1 MTSEALYYNFQLLVN
16 KNASLKNVHIPRGNF
31 VFKYNRESLFWLA
44 DYITKHGNTESIHDI
59 ADLLFI
65 DVPVSFSSSN
75 DKKYNYILPDN
86 YFQFVGSWSEAE
98 NKKGCINKVIN
109 YLQKPREILPLLDES
124 LPSFD
129 FEESIC
135 NIADKKLVVFV
146 DDYKLNNTY
155 LSYYS
160 IPEKIDLEGYVH
172 LDSGLPSTTI
182 DQKLDDIYQFQI
194 LDRVA
199 LEFQREMDNNN
210 QVNILQTKIQ
220 QQ

>member
-1 MTSEALYYNFQLLVN
+1 MTSEALYYNCQLLVN
-16 KNASLKNVHIPRGNF
+16 KNASQKNFHIPRGNF
-31 VFKYNRESLFWLA
+31 VFKYNRESLFWLS
-44 DYITKHGNTESIHDI
+44 DYIRKHGNTEDVHDVSN
-59 ADLLFI
+59 LLSV
-65 DVPVSFSSSN
+65 DVPLPLSSSK
-75 DKKYNYILPDN
+75 DKKYYYHIPDN
-86 YFQFVGSWSEAE
+86 YFQFVGSWSEASR
-98 NKKGCINKVIN
+98 KGCSNKIIN
-109 YLQKPREILPLLDES
+109 YIQKPKEILSLLDES

-135 NIADKKLVVFV
+135 NISDKKLVIFV
-146 DDYKLNNTY
+146 DDYQLNNTY

-160 IPEKIDLEGYVH
+160 VPEKIDLEGYVH

-210 QVNILQTKIQ
+210 QINILQTKIQ

>member
-16 KNASLKNVHIPRGNF
+16 KNASLKNVRIPRGNF

-59 ADLLFI
+59 ADLLFV
-65 DVPVSFSSSN
+65 DVPVSLFSSD

-86 YFQFVGSWSEAE
+86 YFQFVGSWSEAK
-98 NKKGCINKVIN
+98 NKKGCINKVVN

-160 IPEKIDLEGYVH
+160 VPERIDLEGYVH